1 MPKFVRIQPK
11 NPSDVA
17 GQVASALGSGT
28 AVVPMLGGYCVLARD
43 REALA
48 GFGGPFRLVTEGAL
62 SVATAGME
70 KSLRERALQL
80 MAGPLV
86 GRFASG
92 QPGLALAS
100 ESLASETIRR
110 VGGDVW
116 VGVPAESA
124 EPGELADELG
134 NRASV
139 VVTGG
144 AGGPGPTGLDF
155 SSRPVVIDRRG
166 KLAILDIEQ
175 QLGDLVR
182 MGPGLF
188 FSVLVVCT
196 GNSCRS
202 PMAQYMLADMLKG
215 TPSSVGSAGTDAPV
229 GSPAALSAIAVMREA
244 GLDLTRHRAQQ
255 LSPAMVEVV
264 DLVLAMEEYHRQRV
278 VDLAPEAV
286 GRTRLLLS
294 YVGRSEKVEDPIGL
308 SVESYRQTRDAMK
321 PALEQVAAQVRKRA
335 GVSEVKS
342 QELGVRG

>member
-1 MPKFVRIQPK
+1 VPKFVRIQSK
-11 NPSDVA
+11 NPAEVA
-17 GQVASALGSGT
+17 GQVASGLDGGL

-48 GFGGPFRLVTEGAL
+48 GFGGPFRLIGREAL
-62 SVATAGME
+62 AAAAAGIE
-70 KSLRERALQL
+70 PTLRERALKI
-80 MAGPLV
+80 MDGPLV
-86 GRFASG
+86 GRFVSG

-100 ESLASETIRR
+100 EPLAGEIARR
-110 VGGDVW
+110 VHGDVW
-116 VGVPAESA
+116 FGVPAESA

-139 VVTGG
+139 VVTGD
-144 AGGPGPTGLDF
+144 AAGPGPTGLDF

-166 KLAILDIEQ
+166 KLGILDIEQ
-175 QLGDLVR
+175 QLGELVR
-182 MGPGLF
+182 VGPGLF

-229 GSPAALSAIAVMREA
+229 GSPAALNAVVVMREV

-255 LSPAMVEVV
+255 LSPRMVEAA
-264 DLVLAMEEYHRQRV
+264 DLVLVMEEYHRQRLV
-278 VDLAPEAV
+278 ELAPQAA

-294 YVGRSEKVEDPIGL
+294 FAGRDEKVEDPIGL
-308 SVESYRQTRDAMK
+308 SVEHYRLTRDAMR
-321 PALEQVAAQVRKRA
+321 PALEQVAAQVRQRA
-335 GVSEVKS
+335 GRTEAPESIT
-342 QELGVRG
+342 

>member
-11 NPSDVA
+11 NPADVA
-17 GQVASALGSGT
+17 GPVASALGNGV

-48 GFGGPFRLVTEGAL
+48 GFGGPFRLVTEETV
-62 SVATAGME
+62 VAAVAGME
-70 KSLRERALQL
+70 PAFRERVLKL

-92 QPGLALAS
+92 QPGLALAAEPVVS
-100 ESLASETIRR
+100 EMAKRFE
-110 VGGDVW
+110 GGVW
-116 VGVPAESA
+116 FGLPVESA

-134 NRASV
+134 NRASI

-144 AGGPGPTGLDF
+144 ADGPGPTILDF
-155 SSRPVVIDRRG
+155 SSRLAVIDRRG
-166 KLAILDIEQ
+166 KLGILDVEQ
-175 QLGDLVR
+175 QLGELVR

-202 PMAQYMLADMLKG
+202 PMAQCMLADMLKG
-215 TPSSVGSAGTDAPV
+215 SPASVGSAGTDAPV
-229 GSPAALSAIAVMREA
+229 GSPAALNAVEVMREA

-255 LSPAMVEVV
+255 LTSAMLEVS
-264 DLVLAMEEYHRQRV
+264 DLVLVMDDYHRQRV
-278 VDLAPEAV
+278 VELSPDAA

-294 YVGRSEKVEDPIGL
+294 YVDSNEGVEDPIGF
-308 SVESYRQTRDAMK
+308 SVECYRQTRDAMK
-321 PALEQVAAQVRKRA
+321 PALEQVAAQVRRRA

-342 QELGVRG
+342 